1 MAGEE
6 IDIKKARLTLRVWPD
21 NDAHSQL
28 TIAQVGMLGVGSMGS
43 MLSLLLSEL
52 EIEVFYYDPSK

>member
-6 IDIKKARLTLRVWPD
+6 IDIKKASPTLRVWPK

-28 TIAQVGMLGVGSMGS
+28 TIAQVGILGVGSMGS
-43 MLSLLLSEL
+43 MLSLLLAEL